1 MRISDWSSDVCSSD
15 LVGKLLVAEI
25 PPAADQFDHL
35 GLAAEG
41 IRIDRAFMLTEETD
55 DRRDVGRDRRVDAEQ
70 IGDRK
75 VPAILAVPPG
85 QQDVCDPEGLSGV
98 GSGNCVEAHEGVVCG
113 GLAEGSLNPAFM
125 LTQPWG

>member
-1 MRISDWSSDVCSSD
+1 MYIVIYMSLKFINDVVLFFFFKQKTAYEMRISDGSSDVCSSD
-15 LVGKLLVAEI
+15 LI

-85 QQDVCDPEGLSGV
+85 QKEVCDP
-98 GSGNCVEAHEGVVCG
+98 A
-113 GLAEGSLNPAFM
+113 
-125 LTQPWG
+125 